1 MNNFK
6 IRLIVSLLAFP
17 LIYVLLYQKTLSNLL
32 ILIVFLFCIF
42 EWVKIFKKK
51 NAIFFFG
58 LIVLFVFLLSLLR
71 IYNFEEF
78 NLIFLWLIIL
88 TWLSDIGGYIFGKL
102 FGGPKLTQISPNKTW
117 AGAIGSIILSQL
129 AFLIFFL
136 NSDYKFN
143 ITIIFVQLFL
153 SIIGQFGDILMSYVK
168 RKNNKKNTSNFIP
181 GHGGFLD
188 RVDGLIWI
196 IILEIFLFNKKKN
209 LHFRVNRKYW
219 KINFTDHLKK

>member
-1 MNNFK
+1 MSNFK
-6 IRLIVSLLAFP
+6 KRLSVSLLAFP

-42 EWVKIFKKK
+42 EWVKIFKRK
-51 NAIFFFG
+51 NAIFFLG
-58 LIVLFVFLLSLLR
+58 IIVLFVFLLSLLR

-117 AGAIGSIILSQL
+117 AGAIGSIILSQF

-143 ITIIFVQLFL
+143 ITIIFMQLFL

-168 RKNNKKNTSNFIP
+168 RKNNKKDTSNFIP

-196 IILEIFLFNKKKN
+196 IIFG
-209 LHFRVNRKYW
+209 
-219 KINFTDHLKK
+219 NFFI

>member
-6 IRLIVSLLAFP
+6 KRLSVSLLAFP
-17 LIYVLLYQKTLSNLL
+17 IIYVLLYQKTLSNLL

-71 IYNFEEF
+71 IYNYEEF
-78 NLIFLWLIIL
+78 NLTFLWLIVL

-117 AGAIGSIILSQL
+117 AGAIGSIILSQF

-136 NSDYKFN
+136 NSNYKFN
-143 ITIIFVQLFL
+143 ITIIFMQLFL
-153 SIIGQFGDILMSYVK
+153 SIIGQFGDITMSYVK
-168 RKNNKKNTSNFIP
+168 RKNNKKDTSNFIP

-196 IILEIFLFNKKKN
+196 IIFG
-209 LHFRVNRKYW
+209 
-219 KINFTDHLKK
+219 NFFI

>member
-1 MNNFK
+1 MSNFK
-6 IRLIVSLLAFP
+6 KRLSVSLLAFP
-17 LIYVLLYQKTLSNLL
+17 LIYVLLYHKTLSNLL
-32 ILIVFLFCIF
+32 ILIVFLFCFF
-42 EWVKIFKKK
+42 EWVKIFKRK
-51 NAIFFFG
+51 NAIFFLG

-117 AGAIGSIILSQL
+117 AGAIGSIILSQF

-136 NSDYKFN
+136 NSNYKFN
-143 ITIIFVQLFL
+143 IIIIFMQLFL

-168 RKNNKKNTSNFIP
+168 RKNNKKDTSNFIP

-196 IILEIFLFNKKKN
+196 IIFG
-209 LHFRVNRKYW
+209 
-219 KINFTDHLKK
+219 NFFI

>member
-1 MNNFK
+1 MSNFK
-6 IRLIVSLLAFP
+6 KRLSVSLLAFP
-17 LIYVLLYQKTLSNLL
+17 IIYVLLYQKTLSNLL

-42 EWVKIFKKK
+42 EWVKIFKRK
-51 NAIFFFG
+51 NAIFFLG
-58 LIVLFVFLLSLLR
+58 LIVLFFFLLSLLR

-78 NLIFLWLIIL
+78 NLTFLWLIVL

-102 FGGPKLTQISPNKTW
+102 FGGPKLTEISPNKTW
-117 AGAIGSIILSQL
+117 AGAIGSIILSQF

-136 NSDYKFN
+136 NSSYKFN
-143 ITIIFVQLFL
+143 INIIFMQLFL

-168 RKNNKKNTSNFIP
+168 RKNNKKDTSNFIP

-196 IILEIFLFNKKKN
+196 IIFG
-209 LHFRVNRKYW
+209 
-219 KINFTDHLKK
+219 NFFI

>member
-6 IRLIVSLLAFP
+6 KRLSVSLLAFP

-42 EWVKIFKKK
+42 EWVKIFKRK
-51 NAIFFFG
+51 NAIFFLG
-58 LIVLFVFLLSLLR
+58 IIVLFVFLLSLLR

-117 AGAIGSIILSQL
+117 AGAIGSIILSQF

-143 ITIIFVQLFL
+143 ITIIFMQLFL

-168 RKNNKKNTSNFIP
+168 RKNNKKDTSNFIP

-196 IILEIFLFNKKKN
+196 IIFG
-209 LHFRVNRKYW
+209 
-219 KINFTDHLKK
+219 NFFI

>member
-1 MNNFK
+1 MSNFK
-6 IRLIVSLLAFP
+6 KRLSVSLLAFP

-51 NAIFFFG
+51 NAIFFLG

-117 AGAIGSIILSQL
+117 AGAIGSIILSQF
-129 AFLIFFL
+129 AFLIFYL
-136 NSDYKFN
+136 DSNYKFN
-143 ITIIFVQLFL
+143 IIIIFMQLFL

-168 RKNNKKNTSNFIP
+168 RKNNKKDTSNFIP

-196 IILEIFLFNKKKN
+196 IIFG
-209 LHFRVNRKYW
+209 
-219 KINFTDHLKK
+219 NFFIE

>member
-1 MNNFK
+1 MSNFK
-6 IRLIVSLLAFP
+6 KRLSVSFLAFP

-51 NAIFFFG
+51 NAIFFLG
-58 LIVLFVFLLSLLR
+58 LLVLFAFPLSLLR

-117 AGAIGSIILSQL
+117 AGAIGSIILSQF

-143 ITIIFVQLFL
+143 ITIIFMQLFL

-168 RKNNKKNTSNFIP
+168 RKNNKKDTSNFIP

-196 IILEIFLFNKKKN
+196 IIFG
-209 LHFRVNRKYW
+209 
-219 KINFTDHLKK
+219 NFYI

>member
-6 IRLIVSLLAFP
+6 KRLSVSLLAFP

-51 NAIFFFG
+51 NAIFFLG
-58 LIVLFVFLLSLLR
+58 LIILFVFLLSLLR

-117 AGAIGSIILSQL
+117 AGAIGSIILSQFS
-129 AFLIFFL
+129 FLIFFL

-143 ITIIFVQLFL
+143 IIIIFMQLFL

-168 RKNNKKNTSNFIP
+168 RKNNKKDTSNFIP

-196 IILEIFLFNKKKN
+196 IIFG
-209 LHFRVNRKYW
+209 
-219 KINFTDHLKK
+219 NFFI

>member
-1 MNNFK
+1 MSNFK
-6 IRLIVSLLAFP
+6 KRLIVSLLAFP
-17 LIYVLLYQKTLSNLL
+17 LIYILFNQKVLSNLL

-42 EWVKIFKKK
+42 EWIKIFKKK
-51 NAIFFFG
+51 TAIFFLG
-58 LIVLFVFLLSLLR
+58 VIVLFVFLLSLLR

-78 NLIFLWLIIL
+78 NLTFLWLIVL

-117 AGAIGSIILSQL
+117 AGAIGSIILSQF

-136 NSDYKFN
+136 NPNYKFN
-143 ITIIFVQLFL
+143 ITIIFMQLFL

-168 RKNNKKNTSNFIP
+168 RKNNKKDTSNFIP

-188 RVDGLIWI
+188 RVDGFIWI
-196 IILEIFLFNKKKN
+196 IIFG
-209 LHFRVNRKYW
+209 
-219 KINFTDHLKK
+219 NFFI